1 MRGPAARMRVD
12 RRRSEE
18 ALEASTRLTGT
29 TRTFPVSEE
38 FE

>member
-1 MRGPAARMRVD
+1 MRVD
-12 RRRSEE
+12 RERSDDV
-18 ALEASTRLTGT
+18 LDGSTRLTGT